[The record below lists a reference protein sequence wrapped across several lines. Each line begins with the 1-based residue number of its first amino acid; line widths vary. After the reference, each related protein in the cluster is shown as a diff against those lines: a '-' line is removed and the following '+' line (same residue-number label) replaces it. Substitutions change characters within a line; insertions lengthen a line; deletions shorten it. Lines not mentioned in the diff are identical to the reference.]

1 VPRPCR
7 IPRARIGPMQRPI
20 AALAL
25 AVIAL
30 LAGLRLAAAVQDT
43 EAMRCAIACGH
54 APVKGA
60 ACCPMSADQ
69 GPSFKTCGAGGLA
82 LLPLA
87 APPPAVLSAAAP
99 LSPPAPDRL
108 IRPASGSGPRFAPPR
123 PLDHVPL
130 LFG

>member
-1 VPRPCR
+1 
-7 IPRARIGPMQRPI
+7 MQRPI

-25 AVIAL
+25 AGIAL
-30 LAGLRLAAAVQDT
+30 LVGLRLAAAVQDT

-69 GPSFKTCGAGGLA
+69 GPSFKTCGSGGLA

-87 APPPAVLSAAAP
+87 TPQPAVLSAAAP
-99 LSPPAPDRL
+99 LTLPAPHRFLQLATDSAL
-108 IRPASGSGPRFAPPR
+108 LFAPPR